1 MNIGLFFGSFN
12 PIHLGHLIIANVV
25 REQTNLQQVW
35 FVVSPQNPFK
45 KAKNLLNEYDRL
57 RMVELAV
64 EDNYDLRACN
74 IEFSMPKP
82 SYTADTLAYL
92 SEQHPTHNFHLILG
106 SDNLTH
112 FHRWKNYPAI
122 IDHHVL
128 YVYPRPGEAQP
139 GEAQPG
145 EARPDVS
152 SSKIAEAVSSHPN
165 LRFVE
170 APLLNI
176 SATFIRNLVQ
186 QDRSVKYLV
195 PDAVADYIRDKKLYL

>member
-12 PIHLGHLIIANVV
+12 PIHVGHLIIANVV
-25 REQTNLQQVW
+25 RAQTDLQQVW

-92 SEQHPTHNFHLILG
+92 SERYPQHQFHLILG

-112 FHRWKNYPAI
+112 FHRWKNYRTI
-122 IDHHVL
+122 LDYHTI
-128 YVYPRPGEAQP
+128 YVYPRPNAS
-139 GEAQPG
+139 AK
-145 EARPDVS
+145 
-152 SSKIAEAVSSHPN
+152 KIPEEVGQHAN
-165 LRFVE
+165 LRSVE

-186 QDRSVKYLV
+186 QNQSIQYLV
-195 PDAVADYIRDKKLYL
+195 ADPVAEYIRDKKLYY

>member
-25 REQTNLQQVW
+25 REQTDLQQVW

-92 SEQHPTHNFHLILG
+92 SEQHPTYNFHLILG

-112 FHRWKNYPAI
+112 FHRWKNHRAI

-128 YVYPRPGEAQP
+128 YVYPRP
-139 GEAQPG
+139 
-145 EARPDVS
+145 DVA
-152 SSKIAEAVSSHPN
+152 SSKIAKGVSDHPN
-165 LRFVE
+165 LHFVE

-186 QDRSVKYLV
+186 QERSVQYLV
-195 PDAVADYIRDKKLYL
+195 PDEVADYIRGKKLYF

>member
-1 MNIGLFFGSFN
+1 MNVGLFFGSFN

-25 REQTNLQQVW
+25 REQTDLQQVW

-45 KAKNLLNEYDRL
+45 KAGNLLNEYDRL

-92 SEQHPTHNFHLILG
+92 GERYPNHQFHLILG

-112 FHRWKNYPAI
+112 FHRWKNYRTI
-122 IDHHVL
+122 IDHHAL
-128 YVYPRPGEAQP
+128 YVYPRPGEARP
-139 GEAQPG
+139 GEAQQ
-145 EARPDVS
+145 
-152 SSKIAEAVSSHPN
+152 KIKEEVREHPN
-165 LRFVE
+165 LHFAE

-176 SATFIRNLVQ
+176 SATFIRNLIQ
-186 QDRSVKYLV
+186 QDRSVQYLV
-195 PDAVADYIRDKKLYL
+195 ADRVADYMRDKKLYL

>member
-12 PIHLGHLIIANVV
+12 PIHIGHLIIANVV
-25 REQTNLQQVW
+25 REQTDLQQVW

-92 SEQHPTHNFHLILG
+92 GEKYPQHNFHLILG

-112 FHRWKNYPAI
+112 FHRWKNYQAI
-122 IDHHVL
+122 IDHHLL
-128 YVYPRPGEAQP
+128 YVYPRPDASAPNINDEI
-139 GEAQPG
+139 
-145 EARPDVS
+145 S
-152 SSKIAEAVSSHPN
+152 THPS
-165 LRFVE
+165 LHHVE

-195 PDAVADYIRDKKLYL
+195 ADEVANYIRNKKLYL

>member
-92 SEQHPTHNFHLILG
+92 GEQHPTHNFHLILG

-128 YVYPRPGEAQP
+128 YVYPRP
-139 GEAQPG
+139 
-145 EARPDVS
+145 DLTS
-152 SSKIAEAVSSHPN
+152 IKIAEAVSSHPN
-165 LRFVE
+165 LHFVE

-176 SATFIRNLVQ
+176 SATFVRNLVQ
-186 QDRSVKYLV
+186 QGRSVKYLV
-195 PDAVADYIRDKKLYL
+195 TDAVADYIQDKKLYC

>member
-12 PIHLGHLIIANVV
+12 PIHIGHLIIANVI
-25 REQTNLQQVW
+25 REQTDLQQVW

-45 KAKNLLNEYDRL
+45 KAKSLLNEFDRL

-92 SEQHPTHNFHLILG
+92 ADRHPQHQFHLILG
-106 SDNLTH
+106 SDNLSH
-112 FHRWKNYPAI
+112 FHRWKNYRAI

-128 YVYPRPGEAQP
+128 YVYPRPEASGKPVVEEISQH
-139 GEAQPG
+139 
-145 EARPDVS
+145 V
-152 SSKIAEAVSSHPN
+152 N
-165 LRFVE
+165 LRTVE

-186 QDRSVKYLV
+186 QEQSIQYLV
-195 PDAVADYIRDKKLYL
+195 ASPVADYIRDKKLYY

>member
-128 YVYPRPGEAQP
+128 YVYPRP
-139 GEAQPG
+139 
-145 EARPDVS
+145 DVS
-152 SSKIAEAVSSHPN
+152 SSIAEAVSAHAN
-165 LRFVE
+165 LRFVD

-195 PDAVADYIRDKKLYL
+195 TDAVADYIRDKKLYL

>member
-92 SEQHPTHNFHLILG
+92 SERHSTHQFHLILG
-106 SDNLTH
+106 SDNLTY
-112 FHRWKNYPAI
+112 FHRWKNHRAI
-122 IDHHVL
+122 IDHHTL
-128 YVYPRPGEAQP
+128 YVYPRPEASASRIND
-139 GEAQPG
+139 EI
-145 EARPDVS
+145 S
-152 SSKIAEAVSSHPN
+152 NHPS
-165 LRFVE
+165 LHYVE

-186 QDRSVKYLV
+186 QGRSVKYLV
-195 PDAVADYIRDKKLYL
+195 ADGVADYIRDKKLYL

>member
-45 KAKNLLNEYDRL
+45 KASNLLNEYDRL

-64 EDNYDLRACN
+64 EDNYDLRASS

-92 SEQHPTHNFHLILG
+92 GERHPTYNFHLILG

-112 FHRWKNYPAI
+112 FHRWKNHRAI

-128 YVYPRPGEAQP
+128 YVYPRPDAT
-139 GEAQPG
+139 
-145 EARPDVS
+145 
-152 SSKIAEAVSSHPN
+152 SSKITEAVSSHSN

-176 SATFIRNLVQ
+176 SATFIRNLAK
-186 QDRSVKYLV
+186 QDRSVQYLV
-195 PDAVADYIRDKKLYL
+195 PDRVADYIKDKKLYL

>member
-25 REQTNLQQVW
+25 REQTDLQQVW

-92 SEQHPTHNFHLILG
+92 GEKYPQHNFHLILG

-112 FHRWKNYPAI
+112 FHRWKDYQAI
-122 IDHHVL
+122 IDHHLL
-128 YVYPRPGEAQP
+128 YVY
-139 GEAQPG
+139 
-145 EARPDVS
+145 ARPSEVRLEEAAP
-152 SSKIAEAVSSHPN
+152 KVAEEISSHSN
-165 LRFVE
+165 LNYVE

-176 SATFIRNLVQ
+176 SATFIRNLVR

-195 PDAVADYIRDKKLYL
+195 ADAVADYIRDKKLYL

>member
-25 REQTNLQQVW
+25 REQTDLQQVW

-45 KAKNLLNEYDRL
+45 KAKNLLNEFDRL

-82 SYTADTLAYL
+82 SYTVDTLAYL
-92 SEQHPTHNFHLILG
+92 SERYPHHQFHLILG
-106 SDNLTH
+106 SDNLIH
-112 FHRWKNYPAI
+112 FHRWKNHHTI
-122 IDHHVL
+122 IDHHLL
-128 YVYPRPGEAQP
+128 YVYPRPEASEKP
-139 GEAQPG
+139 VPE
-145 EARPDVS
+145 ETSNHV
-152 SSKIAEAVSSHPN
+152 N
-165 LRFVE
+165 LRTVE

-176 SATFIRNLVQ
+176 SATFIRNLAQ
-186 QDRSVKYLV
+186 QDRSIQYLV
-195 PDAVADYIRDKKLYL
+195 ADPVAEYIRDRKLYH

>member
-25 REQTNLQQVW
+25 REQTKLQQVW
-35 FVVSPQNPFK
+35 FVVSPLNPFK

-128 YVYPRPGEAQP
+128 YVYPRP
-139 GEAQPG
+139 
-145 EARPDVS
+145 DVS
-152 SSKIAEAVSSHPN
+152 TSKIAEAVSNHPN
-165 LRFVE
+165 LHFVE

>member
-25 REQTNLQQVW
+25 REQTDLQQVW

-92 SEQHPTHNFHLILG
+92 SEQHPTYNFHLILG

-112 FHRWKNYPAI
+112 FHRWKNHRAI

-128 YVYPRPGEAQP
+128 YAYPRP
-139 GEAQPG
+139 
-145 EARPDVS
+145 DVP
-152 SSKIAEAVSSHPN
+152 SSKIAEEVTNHPN

-186 QDRSVKYLV
+186 QERSVQYLV
-195 PDAVADYIRDKKLYL
+195 PDEVADYIQDKKLYC

>member
-45 KAKNLLNEYDRL
+45 KAKSLLNEYDRL

-128 YVYPRPGEAQP
+128 YVYPRP
-139 GEAQPG
+139 
-145 EARPDVS
+145 DVS
-152 SSKIAEAVSSHPN
+152 SSVAEAISAHAN
-165 LRFVE
+165 LRFVD

-195 PDAVADYIRDKKLYL
+195 TDAVADYIRDKKLYL

>member
-25 REQTNLQQVW
+25 REQTSLQQVW

-45 KAKNLLNEYDRL
+45 KAKSLLNEYDRL

-64 EDNYDLRACN
+64 EDNYNLRACN

-122 IDHHVL
+122 INHHVL
-128 YVYPRPGEAQP
+128 YVYPRP
-139 GEAQPG
+139 
-145 EARPDVS
+145 DVS
-152 SSKIAEAVSSHPN
+152 SSIAEAISAHAN
-165 LRFVE
+165 LRFVD

-186 QDRSVKYLV
+186 QERSVKYLV
-195 PDAVADYIRDKKLYL
+195 TDGVADYIRDKKLYC

>member
-92 SEQHPTHNFHLILG
+92 GEQHPTHNFHLILG

-128 YVYPRPGEAQP
+128 YVYPRP
-139 GEAQPG
+139 
-145 EARPDVS
+145 DVS
-152 SSKIAEAVSSHPN
+152 SSIAEAISAHAN
-165 LRFVE
+165 LRFVD

-195 PDAVADYIRDKKLYL
+195 TDAVADYIQDKKLYC

>member
-12 PIHLGHLIIANVV
+12 PIHVGHLIIANVV
-25 REQTNLQQVW
+25 REQTDLQQVW

-45 KAKNLLNEYDRL
+45 KVKSLLNEYDRL

-82 SYTADTLAYL
+82 SYTADTLAHLGERYP
-92 SEQHPTHNFHLILG
+92 QHHFHLILG
-106 SDNLTH
+106 SDNLSH
-112 FHRWKNYPAI
+112 FHRWKNHRAI

-128 YVYPRPGEAQP
+128 YVYPRPEASDQQVV
-139 GEAQPG
+139 E
-145 EARPDVS
+145 EI
-152 SSKIAEAVSSHPN
+152 SKHSN
-165 LRFVE
+165 LRTVE

-176 SATFIRNLVQ
+176 SATFIRNLVR
-186 QDRSVKYLV
+186 QDQSIQYLV
-195 PDAVADYIRDKKLYL
+195 ADPVATYIRDRKLYY

>member
-35 FVVSPQNPFK
+35 FAVSPQNPFK

-92 SEQHPTHNFHLILG
+92 GEKYPQHNFHLILG

-112 FHRWKNYPAI
+112 FHRWKNYQVI

-128 YVYPRPGEAQP
+128 YVYPRPGEV
-139 GEAQPG
+139 
-145 EARPDVS
+145 RPDVP
-152 SSKIAEAVSSHPN
+152 SSKIAEAVSSHSN

-195 PDAVADYIRDKKLYL
+195 ADTVADYIRDKKLYL

>member
-1 MNIGLFFGSFN
+1 MNVGLFFGSFN

-25 REQTNLQQVW
+25 REQTALQQVW

-45 KAKNLLNEYDRL
+45 KAGNLLNEYDRL

-92 SEQHPTHNFHLILG
+92 GERYPNHQFHLILG

-112 FHRWKNYPAI
+112 FHRWKNYRTI

-128 YVYPRPGEAQP
+128 YVYPRPGKVRSN
-139 GEAQPG
+139 
-145 EARPDVS
+145 EARPDGARPDKVGQ
-152 SSKIAEAVSSHPN
+152 KIKEEVHEHPN
-165 LRFVE
+165 LHFVE

-186 QDRSVKYLV
+186 QERSVQYLV
-195 PDAVADYIRDKKLYL
+195 ADRVADYMRDKKLYL

>member
-1 MNIGLFFGSFN
+1 VNVGLFFGSFN

-25 REQTNLQQVW
+25 REQTDLQQVW

-45 KAKNLLNEYDRL
+45 KAGNLLNEYDRL

-92 SEQHPTHNFHLILG
+92 GERYPNHQFHLILG

-112 FHRWKNYPAI
+112 FHRWKNYQAI

-128 YVYPRPGEAQP
+128 YVYPRPGEVRP
-139 GEAQPG
+139 GEVPQ
-145 EARPDVS
+145 
-152 SSKIAEAVSSHPN
+152 KIKEEVRKHPN
-165 LRFVE
+165 LHFVE

-176 SATFIRNLVQ
+176 SATFIRNLIQ
-186 QDRSVKYLV
+186 QDRSVQYLV
-195 PDAVADYIRDKKLYL
+195 ADRVADYMRDKKLYS